1 MPNLRWHLRSVQ
13 VSTKG
18 KMRIEQPVFAGESI
32 VDLRTVPLV
41 ITLDHS
47 LATAGTLTVNSL
59 SVRMRLS

>member
-18 KMRIEQPVFAGESI
+18 KMRIEQPVFAGGSI
-32 VDLRTVPLV
+32 VDLRTVLLV